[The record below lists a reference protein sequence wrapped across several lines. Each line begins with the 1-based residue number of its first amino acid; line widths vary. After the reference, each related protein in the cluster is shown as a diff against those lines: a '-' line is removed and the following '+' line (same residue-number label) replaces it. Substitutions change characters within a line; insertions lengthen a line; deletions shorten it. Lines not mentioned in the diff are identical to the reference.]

1 MQQGITV
8 TNGTVSYKR
17 NTRPADF
24 ENKEPAVTL
33 SFQIEPDVNP
43 EHATQYVMGIA
54 FRTVELVHGSAQ
66 LQVQQPTHPTASAE
80 TAPSAPAS
88 APVSDTVSNAA
99 PVKRT
104 RRTREQMEADAANKA
119 QMEAD
124 AVVWARKE
132 QDSLAKALDKLEDK
146 NAPHVPADDGDL
158 LGTAPGAKPAPT
170 YEELYKIVA
179 QAVERLEAKNEPNTA
194 IAQAIKLAGSTTGKL
209 AGVPENNWPF
219 LVEQC
224 EKIGA

>member
-1 MQQGITV
+1 VTQVITV
-8 TNGTVSYKR
+8 TNGSVSYKR

-33 SFQIEPDVNP
+33 SFQIDPGVDP
-43 EHATQYVMGIA
+43 EYATQYVMGIA
-54 FRTVELVHGSAQ
+54 FRTVELVHGSAFQ
-66 LQVQQPTHPTASAE
+66 PPQVQQPAHPTASAE

-119 QMEAD
+119 
-124 AVVWARKE
+124 
-132 QDSLAKALDKLEDK
+132 LDKAEDK
-146 NAPHVPADDGDL
+146 NAPHVPADDSDL

-170 YEELYKIVA
+170 YEELYAIVA
-179 QAVERLEAKNEPNTA
+179 RAVERLEAKNEPNTA